1 MKTLD
6 SVFIYST
13 VRNMS
18 LTRVS
23 KFNVGQPTPLQTELR
38 RESARLW
45 VNMVKL
51 HKFIRKRRWKWPLSG
66 DFEKHFK
73 GKYKLHSQTIQAL
86 IKTFFANIETT
97 AENRKAGNKNARYP
111 YRDKKR
117 FQVVMYKASAIRRK
131 GSRIILSNGKGVKSL
146 IVRIPN
152 DIPVGKITG
161 AELGFRELRLTIKQ
175 DVESINP
182 LGQLLI
188 YLKYK
193 GKFQGVKL
201 EKIGEQYT
209 TQSCPK
215 CGHRHK
221 PSGRNYQCKNPECDF
236 IGVRDLVGAANIKNK
251 FENGSFISNYLLPP
265 LVAKYLRPVKTPVT
279 RSNVVVHLTG
289 GMLLNNTHDTAQA
302 LSSAD
307 GKTSSELFHAA

>member
-1 MKTLD
+1 
-6 SVFIYST
+6 
-13 VRNMS
+13 MS

-38 RESARLW
+38 RESARFW

-131 GSRIILSNGKGVKSL
+131 GSRII
-146 IVRIPN
+146 
-152 DIPVGKITG
+152 
-161 AELGFRELRLTIKQ
+161 F
-175 DVESINP
+175 
-182 LGQLLI
+182 
-188 YLKYK
+188 
-193 GKFQGVKL
+193 
-201 EKIGEQYT
+201 
-209 TQSCPK
+209 
-215 CGHRHK
+215 
-221 PSGRNYQCKNPECDF
+221 
-236 IGVRDLVGAANIKNK
+236 
-251 FENGSFISNYLLPP
+251 
-265 LVAKYLRPVKTPVT
+265 
-279 RSNVVVHLTG
+279 
-289 GMLLNNTHDTAQA
+289 
-302 LSSAD
+302 
-307 GKTSSELFHAA
+307 